1 MRTTTTLAPLNQQM
15 QTSSGI
21 TFGVMMQPMAQP
33 SQYDYAEG
41 YGEVPLVDFGEDGPF
56 RCSRCKAY
64 VNPYF
69 TWLNEGR
76 KAQCNMCLVEN
87 DVPSSYFC
95 STNEFGKRL
104 DRDRRPEL
112 CYGTYDIKAPSN
124 FSIREPM
131 KPTFVFMLDCSIQAF
146 ESGFFHQ
153 SLQSI
158 KSCIDSLT

>member
-1 MRTTTTLAPLNQQM
+1 M
-15 QTSSGI
+15 
-21 TFGVMMQPMAQP
+21 
-33 SQYDYAEG
+33 
-41 YGEVPLVDFGEDGPF
+41 PLVDFQEEGPF
-56 RCSRCKAY
+56 RCMRCKAY

-87 DVPSSYFC
+87 EVPSSYFC
-95 STNEFGKRL
+95 QTNEFGKRL
-104 DRDRRPEL
+104 DRDNRPEL
-112 CYGTYDIKAPSN
+112 CFGTYDIKAPSN

-131 KPTFVFMLDCSIQAF
+131 KPSYVFMLDCSIQAY

-158 KSCIDSLT
+158 KSCIDTMLQPEVTSVCFVTYDVTI